1 MALIYLDEDISR
13 DTERILTQSGTTS
26 FMPWTLDIVQCPTR
40 NTSGFAAENGRILV
54 TFNCRDFRQAHQIWV
69 AVSAWT
75 DLLPSHAGILTPLGQ
90 VPNTQWAQLVH
101 SFVSLSQDR
110 YGHPNFYNQMWEW
123 RRQQQSWL
131 RFGW

>member
-13 DTERILTQSGTTS
+13 DTARMLAQNGHNVVHAVDIGHRS
-26 FMPWTLDIVQCPTR
+26 MPDPEHLK
-40 NTSGFAAENGRILV
+40 FAAETGRILV
-54 TFNCRDFRQAHQIWV
+54 TFNRRDFREAHQIWV

-90 VPNTQWAQLVH
+90 VPNSQWAQLIH
-101 SFVSLSQDR
+101 NFVGLSPGP
-110 YGHPNFYNQMWEW
+110 YNHPNLYNQMWEW
-123 RRQQQSWL
+123 RRQQENWF